1 MPEDHPVETTS
12 EPVPKFEWIKDSA
25 YRSVYSNQTQF
36 ASTAFDF
43 SMTFG
48 EIEAVEAEAAR
59 VTVDQRVRVVMSP
72 LHFKIF
78 VMVCAQNL
86 KGYEERFGEI
96 TVPSGSVSAD
106 IGGGKSVPIIGT

>member
-1 MPEDHPVETTS
+1 MPDVNDHAVELG
-12 EPVPKFEWIKDSA
+12 KFEWIKDSG

-48 EIEAVEAEAAR
+48 EITEVREEGAHVQVE
-59 VTVDQRVRVVMSP
+59 QRVRVVMSP

-78 VMVCAQNL
+78 VAVGAQNL
-86 KGYEERFGEI
+86 KGYEERFGPI
-96 TVPSGSVSAD
+96 PMPT
-106 IGGGKSVPIIGT
+106 GGGATAEMGGKVVPIPADE